1 MGYSMFLAGL
11 SHHDGKRTSPG
22 YTLYTPMSAPAF
34 YLIDMAGSVVHEWAA
49 PTGTKTFYGTLLEN
63 GNLLAKLVDGTE
75 VFGELGGNSGL
86 MVEMD
91 WDGNVV
97 WEYQDAL
104 THHDHVRRSNG
115 NTIVVISDVLAPD
128 TASKIKGGAPG
139 TEADDGTIRG
149 ERLKEITP
157 DGQVVWEWRAYDS
170 LDLDADVPPPTGPRS
185 TWLHCNALEELPG
198 GDLLV
203 SFNSLSRL
211 MIIDKNTGK
220 VKWRLNQ
227 GITNSQHNPTML
239 ANGNILVFDNGASRN
254 HSRVIEI
261 VPETQEIVWE
271 YTGAL
276 PDSFFSF
283 NISGAQRL
291 PNGNTLICE
300 GRSGRMFEVTQEC
313 ETVWEFINPLVV
325 DRVGQ
330 PSRQVFRAYRY
341 AADSPEIGNRV

>member
-11 SHHDGKRTSPG
+11 SHHDEKRTSPG
-22 YTLYTPMSAPAF
+22 YTLYTPMSAQAF
-34 YLIDMAGSVVHEWAA
+34 YLIDMGGNVVHEWAA

-63 GNLLAKLVDGTE
+63 GNLLAKLVNGTE
-75 VFGELGGNSGL
+75 VFGEQGGNSGL

-91 WDGNVV
+91 WDGHVA
-97 WEYQDAL
+97 WEYLDSM

-115 NTIVVISDVLAPD
+115 NTIVVVSDVLDQDA
-128 TASKIKGGAPG
+128 ASKIKGGAPG
-139 TEADDGTIRG
+139 TEADEGTIRG

-157 DGQVVWEWRAYDS
+157 AGQVVWEWRAYDS
-170 LDLDADVPPPTGPRS
+170 LDLNADVLPPTGPRS
-185 TWLHCNALEELPG
+185 TWLHCNALEELPD

-211 MIIDKNTGK
+211 MIIEKATGK

-227 GITNSQHNPTML
+227 GTTDRQHNPTPL
-239 ANGNILVFDNGASRN
+239 SNGNILVFDNGASRN
-254 HSRVIEI
+254 QSRVIEI
-261 VPETQEIVWE
+261 VPETQEIAWE
-271 YTGAL
+271 YTGAP

-291 PNGNTLICE
+291 NNGNTLICE

-313 ETVWEFINPLVV
+313 ETVWEFVNPVV
-325 DRVGQ
+325 IDRLGQ

-341 AADSPEIGNRV
+341 AADSPEIRNRV